1 MPSKCRV
8 SVSRTPVE
16 VLQSNPAGLQSQ
28 IPLVFLV
35 SLPDLQSGKLD
46 MGLRTFTTVRE
57 LLGIIV
63 LQFVDHS
70 SFRYGIWFYH
80 DCISP
85 TFLLKFLLCL
95 WIWAIFFH
103 VFQYPPVNGCSMVSC
118 DLGPLAEDDCISFY
132 SAILNQSALSHFL
145 KIYFYAF
152 LSIPFVI
159 SASYMTDQ

>member
-1 MPSKCRV
+1 MPSKSRV

-16 VLQSNPAGLQSQ
+16 ILRSNPAGLQSQ
-28 IPLVFLV
+28 ITLVFLV
-35 SLPDLQSGKLD
+35 SLPDLQSGELD
-46 MGLRTFTTVRE
+46 MELRTSTTVRE
-57 LLGIIV
+57 LLCIIV
-63 LQFVDHS
+63 LQFVGHS

-103 VFQYPPVNGCSMVSC
+103 VFQYPPVNGCSTVSC
-118 DLGPLAEDDCISFY
+118 DLGPLAEDDFISFY

-152 LSIPFVI
+152 LSFPFVT
-159 SASYMTDQ
+159 SAAYMIDQ